1 LDAAAPCK
9 LTILI
14 VEDEW
19 IVRLAIAA
27 LLQEAGYTVLEAET
41 GEQALA
47 LLAENRPIDIVF
59 TDIVLG
65 GRLNGWDVAEAFRVR
80 YSELPIIY
88 TSGYMTMPPRIVDGG
103 IFFPKPYSPDQ
114 IIRACGRVT
123 EHKFVE
129 RETQ

>member
-1 LDAAAPCK
+1 
-9 LTILI
+9 
-14 VEDEW
+14 
-19 IVRLAIAA
+19 
-27 LLQEAGYTVLEAET
+27 VLEAET